1 MSSAPSFD
9 ALDSSDLFADVL
21 TPGAFQP
28 MRARDEGSEF
38 TFDTD
43 EPPAELGAAPLV
55 LRDAMSQMRVER
67 HLITAGQVA
76 RDVPPVLP
84 PKAAP
89 RPASG
94 AADALIKSFMNESTP
109 RPRAV
114 SAPAARAA
122 VQEKR
127 RARQDK
133 ERRMFAAAERRRW
146 AERVALLLL
155 GAAAGFAAAQHVVL

>member
-1 MSSAPSFD
+1 VSSAPSFD

-28 MRARDEGSEF
+28 VRAKDEGSEF

-43 EPPAELGAAPLV
+43 EPPSELGAAPLV

-84 PKAAP
+84 PKVAP
-89 RPASG
+89 RPSSR
-94 AADALIKSFMNESTP
+94 AADALIRSFMNETTP
-109 RPRAV
+109 RPQPVA
-114 SAPAARAA
+114 APTARAT
-122 VQEKR
+122 VKEKR
-127 RARQDK
+127 QARLAK
-133 ERRMFAAAERRRW
+133 ERRMFAAADRRRW
-146 AERVALLLL
+146 SERVALVLL
-155 GAAAGFAAAQHVVL
+155 GAAAGFAAAQYIVL